1 MSTETTEGTGTGA
14 QGNPTAEGPSWST
27 EQISEMQRELADS
40 RKQISSLSESAKTVD
55 KLRQVFNPESAPE
68 VDEDQAFLDH
78 YLEQALN
85 ADKAGTPIP
94 LTTNLAV
101 KLFEERKRA
110 KEMEKRLASLD
121 QKVNQINDPMVVAD
135 RQAFN
140 SIDNLLE
147 NTLGT
152 MYGNDGYAPQVFSA
166 AANLIVEEIK
176 RLQGSEPEVWDK
188 IKKSGEMQKR
198 MVNHFVNKVI
208 PEKARSAMY
217 REELQNVE
225 LSPQELLNAFRE
237 ANEIPDPK
245 ARVKIRAEIRQ
256 QLLSTM
262 VQNKKSQSLSSK
274 LSRMY

>member
-1 MSTETTEGTGTGA
+1 MSTETTTEN
-14 QGNPTAEGPSWST
+14 QPSSNPTTEGPSWSA

-55 KLRQVFNPESAPE
+55 KLRQVFNPESAPQ

-85 ADKAGTPIP
+85 ADKNGTPIP

-101 KLFEERKRA
+101 KLFEERQRA
-110 KEMEKRLASLD
+110 KEMEKRLQSLD
-121 QKVNQINDPMVVAD
+121 QKVQQISDPMVIAD

-147 NTLGT
+147 NTLSGL
-152 MYGNDGYAPQVFSA
+152 YGSDGYAPQVFSA

-176 RLQGSEPEVWDK
+176 KLQSSSPEVWDQ
-188 IKKSGEMQKR
+188 IKKSGQMQKK
-198 MVNHFVNKVI
+198 MVSHFVNKVI
-208 PEKARSAMY
+208 PEKARTAMH
-217 REELQNVE
+217 REEMEHYE

-274 LSRMY
+274 LSKMY